1 MDCLVELVDRW
12 KAEGLQL
19 VPAATAAEVREA
31 FQAVNSEAT
40 PDVVTMYTT
49 VGGMQNMDRELWRL
63 WSLDEIK
70 SENATPSP
78 DGVLFSDYLIAS
90 WCFRLKVNSDG
101 TSAVLVD
108 YFDGSESVQITQ
120 TLNEFVRL
128 YLADATRLVD
138 PASHS

>member
-1 MDCLVELVDRW
+1 
-12 KAEGLQL
+12 
-19 VPAATAAEVREA
+19 
-31 FQAVNSEAT
+31 
-40 PDVVTMYTT
+40 
-49 VGGMQNMDRELWRL
+49 
-63 WSLDEIK
+63 
-70 SENATPSP
+70 
-78 DGVLFSDYLIAS
+78 VLFSDYLIAS